1 MTYTADL
8 HVHSSYAYATSRDLN
23 FENLSSWA
31 RIKGIDLLASADF
44 TQPEW
49 FEESRAKLT
58 DTGDGLY
65 EHDGVKFI
73 LGTEVSCVAR
83 VNGRGRRT
91 HMLAFAPSLDTVA
104 RINVAL
110 AERGAKLDGDGR
122 PTLKLTPRDLLEMLL
137 GIDPRCFVIP
147 AHVWTPW
154 FGLFGSKSGFDSLEE
169 CFGDLSE
176 HVIAVET
183 GLSADP
189 TMCWRVPDLDDLS
202 IVSFSDAHSLPK
214 LARELTIFNGDLSY
228 DGVVESLRSQDIAYT
243 VEFFPEEGKY
253 HLSGHRKCGV
263 RYEPEEVATIGSA
276 CPVCGRTM
284 TLGVMQRVEELSR
297 REATSQVSED
307 GLVVSANGRPPY
319 RSLVSLQQVLSE
331 TLGFGVNTKRVRTA
345 YMSLIETFGN
355 ETKVLVDA
363 STADLADALPS
374 HGPKLAEGIERVRSG
389 SIHIEPGFD
398 GQFGV
403 VKVWPDP
410 AESGTSRQPLLI

>member
-355 ETKVLVDA
+355 EMKVLVDA